1 MTPAPR
7 ISTEQ
12 AAILPSD
19 IIELEAVVAKL
30 PAEVRDSLA
39 PLMERITES
48 TFRRRRILMLIQ
60 ETLGQLRLD
69 MKYLVFDLEATRRER
84 DALENDSLDYDE
96 DAEEN

>member
-12 AAILPSD
+12 AATLPNE
-19 IIELEAVVAKL
+19 IIELEAAVSKL
-30 PAEVRDSLA
+30 SPEVRDRLT
-39 PLMERITES
+39 PLMNRITAS
-48 TFRRRRILMLIQ
+48 TFRRRRILMLVQ
-60 ETLGQLRLD
+60 ETLSHLRLD

-84 DALENDSLDYDE
+84 DALENDFPDYDE